1 MLVGVVDVED
11 DLPFWLVEGSGEDVA
26 GCEEEESEEY
36 DHDLVEFH
44 TEPGRGE
51 SDLYPDIVMTRSD

>member
-11 DLPFWLVEGSGEDVA
+11 DLPFWLGEGPGEDVA

-36 DHDLVEFH
+36 DHDLVEVH
-44 TEPGRGE
+44 TESGRGE

>member
-44 TEPGRGE
+44 TEGRAGE
-51 SDLYPDIVMTRSD
+51 SQTYILIL

>member
-36 DHDLVEFH
+36 DHDLDEVH
-44 TEPGRGE
+44 TEPA
-51 SDLYPDIVMTRSD
+51 SQTYILIL